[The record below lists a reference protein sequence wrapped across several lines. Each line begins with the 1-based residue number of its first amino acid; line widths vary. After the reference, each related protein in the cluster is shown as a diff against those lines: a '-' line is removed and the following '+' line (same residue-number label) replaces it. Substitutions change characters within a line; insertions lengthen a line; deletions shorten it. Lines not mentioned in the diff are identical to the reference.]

1 MPPVSLA
8 VPEKTFGLA
17 LILGFFDRCGKS
29 KPPSSAAGSGGLL
42 FPVRGEGMAG
52 AEMAVC
58 SCNSEFRIPNCSV
71 RRVHAIPNSAFRIAN
86 SSERTVGG

>member
-1 MPPVSLA
+1 MPPVRLA

-42 FPVRGEGMAG
+42 FPVRGEGKG
-52 AEMAVC
+52 
-58 SCNSEFRIPNCSV
+58 V
-71 RRVHAIPNSAFRIAN
+71 RDLMRPY
-86 SSERTVGG
+86 GGDGRGT